1 MKTTQKNNL
10 YLKNI
15 NALVIDGDGVLW
27 SDKDPLP
34 GLSEFF
40 GFLEAQSL
48 PYMLM
53 TNNATKTNDQFV
65 KKLAGFGVTI
75 QPEAVLTSSIATA
88 AYLKREYPPGT
99 KVYVVGQEGLRV
111 AMQQAGYILLEDSSE
126 PADVV
131 VAGAD
136 FTLTYDKLKHAT
148 FLIRRGAR
156 FIGTN
161 GDLTFPTPEGLAPG
175 AGSILAL
182 LEAATGVK
190 PPTIG
195 KPAPL
200 MFDIALE
207 KMGTTAAETAMI
219 GDRLDTDIL
228 GAQQAG
234 LKTIMV
240 TTGVD
245 NEETCREKNI
255 WPDIIF
261 SGIAE
266 LTQVWQTLG

>member
-1 MKTTQKNNL
+1 MTDNNL
-10 YLKNI
+10 DLKNI

-34 GLSEFF
+34 GLTEFF
-40 GFLEAQSL
+40 GFLQKREL
-48 PYMLM
+48 PYMLV

-65 KKLAGFGVTI
+65 QKLAGFGVTI
-75 QPEAVLTSSIATA
+75 QPENVLTSSIATA
-88 AYLKREYPPGT
+88 AYMKKEYPPGS

-111 AMQQAGYILLEDSSE
+111 AMSEAGYIIQDDASQ
-126 PADVV
+126 PVDVV

-136 FTLTYDKLKHAT
+136 FTLTYEKLKYAAL
-148 FLIRRGAR
+148 LIRRGAH

-161 GDLTFPTPEGLAPG
+161 GDLTFPTPDGLAPG

-195 KPAPL
+195 KPAPM
-200 MFDIALE
+200 MFNIALE
-207 KMGTTAAETAMI
+207 KMSVTAAETAMI

-228 GAQQAG
+228 GAQRAG

-245 NEETCREKNI
+245 SKETCQEKDI
-255 WPDIIF
+255 WPNVIF

-266 LTQVWQTLG
+266 LTKIWQELE